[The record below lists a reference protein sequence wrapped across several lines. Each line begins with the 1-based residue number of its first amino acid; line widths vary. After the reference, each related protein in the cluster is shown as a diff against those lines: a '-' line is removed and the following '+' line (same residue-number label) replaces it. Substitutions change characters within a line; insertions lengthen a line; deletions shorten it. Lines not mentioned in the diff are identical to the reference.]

1 MIDCRHELVLRELD
15 PHTAFVER
23 LGQLSTRPR
32 RVLHAARV
40 AVFVGGVALAT
51 ARDIRTRCHGIF
63 PLEARF
69 RPLAGFANGW
79 SVQQASSRS
88 ARWHGTCTLQAKRRP
103 EICCFIVYQSRSS
116 EPDWDAKHFHWVAEH
131 YQLGLPNRRFTGG
144 ASMDCLV
151 VGGGPA
157 GLTAA
162 IYLARFRRDFL
173 VVDAGASRAT
183 LIPLSHNHAGF
194 PEGIRGGELLKRMK
208 SHAVR
213 YGARVVPGQVSKLV
227 LLPDGSFLASIG
239 VEAVRAKAVLLA
251 TGAQDIEPELPNL
264 ENAICRGFIR
274 HCPVCDAYEVIN
286 RKVALVGHGKHCVRE
301 SLFLRVY
308 TSDLTLLTLGKKL
321 DIPPDEQEELRKSGV
336 CVLDE
341 PVSQVA
347 IERDQIL
354 TWRMKSGKVHRF
366 DALYTA
372 LGMRMRSALGT
383 ELGADQDEDGALIVD
398 KHQRTSVPGLY
409 AAGDVVQGLTQIS
422 VAMGQAAIAATT
434 INNSLPL
441 SHAD

>member
-1 MIDCRHELVLRELD
+1 
-15 PHTAFVER
+15 
-23 LGQLSTRPR
+23 
-32 RVLHAARV
+32 
-40 AVFVGGVALAT
+40 
-51 ARDIRTRCHGIF
+51 
-63 PLEARF
+63 
-69 RPLAGFANGW
+69 
-79 SVQQASSRS
+79 
-88 ARWHGTCTLQAKRRP
+88 
-103 EICCFIVYQSRSS
+103 
-116 EPDWDAKHFHWVAEH
+116 
-131 YQLGLPNRRFTGG
+131 
-144 ASMDCLV
+144 MDCLV

-213 YGARVVPGQVSKLV
+213 YGARVVPGEVSKLV
-227 LLPDGSFLASIG
+227 LLPDGSFLASVG
-239 VEAVRAKAVLLA
+239 AEAVRAKAVLLA

-286 RKVALVGHGKHCVRE
+286 RKVALVGYGKHCVRE

-383 ELGADQDEDGALIVD
+383 DLGADQDEDGALIVD